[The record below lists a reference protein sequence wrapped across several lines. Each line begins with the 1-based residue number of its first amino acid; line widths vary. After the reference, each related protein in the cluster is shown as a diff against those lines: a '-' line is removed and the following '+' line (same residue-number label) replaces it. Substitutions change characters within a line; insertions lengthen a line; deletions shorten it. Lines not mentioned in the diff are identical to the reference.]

1 MTKKPAPAPAKKPF
15 FSARAVGSFVPGLT
29 RKAFEK
35 YGFSAATLIT
45 DWAAIVGHEL
55 ARQTSPE
62 KLKWPRQPE
71 IADTDGAQTPK
82 TPKTRQGATLFMRVE
97 GSRALEIE
105 YQRAQIA
112 ERVNAYFGYRAV
124 ADIRIVQAPLP
135 KPKAPRVARVTPADK
150 VALPSVQDENL
161 RAALEKLGAGIR
173 AKKRTADKA

>member
-1 MTKKPAPAPAKKPF
+1 MTKKPAPNPAKKPF
-15 FSARAVGSFVPGLT
+15 FAARAVGSFVPGLT

-35 YGFSAATLIT
+35 FGFSAATLIT
-45 DWAAIVGHEL
+45 DWPAIVGHDL
-55 ARQTSPE
+55 AKQTSPE

-71 IADTDGAQTPK
+71 VADAEGAK
-82 TPKTRQGATLFMRVE
+82 TSKTRQGATLFMRVE

-135 KPKAPRVARVTPADK
+135 KPRAPRVARVTAADK
-150 VALPSVQDENL
+150 VALPSVQDESL

-173 AKKRTADKA
+173 AKKRMAPKR

>member
-1 MTKKPAPAPAKKPF
+1 MSKKPLLQPLKKPF
-15 FSARAVGSFVPGLT
+15 FGARAVGSFVPGLT

-45 DWAAIVGHEL
+45 DWAAIVGHDL
-55 ARQTSPE
+55 ARQTSPD

-71 IADTDGAQTPK
+71 VADADGAK
-82 TPKTRQGATLFMRVE
+82 APKTRQGATLFMRVE
-97 GSRALEIE
+97 GPRALEIE

-124 ADIRIVQAPLP
+124 GDIRIVQAPLP
-135 KPKAPRVARVTPADK
+135 KPKPVRVAKVTPADR
-150 VALPSVQDENL
+150 VTLPAVQDESL

-173 AKKRTADKA
+173 AKKRMTKPG